1 MRVLLVV
8 LSLVLSLGA
17 CAKKAAVVPDASSH
31 EPLIAEEK
39 AVVELQLSPE
49 ELEQY
54 TDRDA
59 EIWKKACST
68 GLVSAFNKMINR
80 DLVMIP
86 SDGLVPLGASGGNYQ
101 IGRASCRERV

>member
-8 LSLVLSLGA
+8 LSLVLFLGA

-31 EPLIAEEK
+31 ELLIAEEK

-54 TDRDA
+54 TNRDA
-59 EIWKKACST
+59 EIWKKACSARQRMCC
-68 GLVSAFNKMINR
+68 SAFGI
-80 DLVMIP
+80 
-86 SDGLVPLGASGGNYQ
+86 ANYRKN
-101 IGRASCRERV
+101 GC